1 MLYLKAP
8 GAKVRV
14 PVQPP
19 PPWVEYYIPL
29 KLVHPQG
36 TIWDDAAEP
45 PWKVQAQEATAPS
58 AAR

>member
-1 MLYLKAP
+1 MSCN
-8 GAKVRV
+8 
-14 PVQPP
+14 QE
-19 PPWVEYYIPL
+19 VEYYIPL